1 MKFDEDCFSSEVAL
15 GSGATSAATSAMRVA
30 TQLVRAISRT
40 GVGRGEASPAVLES
54 LTSIFGPISV
64 DYKDFRE
71 SMADLIRE
79 VASQHEARDDQ
90 YRALLDTV
98 ADITSEDDPN
108 RLLGGIAERARRLL
122 RADVVYLWLA
132 EEDGDYA
139 RLGAT
144 SGGMTSELLNLRV
157 PARMAMTGRI
167 IDTGMP
173 LIVSEYFG
181 DQNFV
186 HYPEIDRVMEREKI
200 VATVGVPLVNGS
212 TRLGAL
218 IAANRDERT
227 YSPADLDLLHSL
239 AGHAAISIE
248 RSRLSE
254 QTKSALHSLEAANR
268 ELARRNTESERTTAA
283 HFTLSQVAL
292 AGGNID
298 NLVHEVAKIVEGQLA
313 VFDPDGRLLA
323 DAGNFSG
330 AVQPPDS
337 VREASLTRTTFTADN
352 HVAVPIL
359 AATRL
364 LGTLYYQPEVT
375 PAKPVIQI
383 LERAA
388 VVAALLL
395 LLAEAEAG
403 AAGFRRDD
411 FIDDLLSGDEPASRL
426 IHRAAQMR
434 VELRQSYTIHVVR
447 APLHE
452 RRLAYL
458 ADEAAKSRGG
468 LAGQSHLLQRG
479 KKPLVIALMP
489 GLDPR
494 GNSHELAGAIARA
507 GRITPSVAGAG
518 PTHEVIGI
526 RELFDEAV
534 TCSEAMAQIYDDATS
549 GTLADLGFIGLVL
562 SGKPNVDR
570 FVGKM
575 LGPVI
580 RYDAA
585 HHTQL
590 LSTLETILATDG
602 SPTAASETLHV
613 HVSTVK
619 QRMQRLRGVLGEDW
633 RTVERASEL
642 RLALKL
648 LRLKEVSF

>member
-1 MKFDEDCFSSEVAL
+1 MNDEERFSPEGV
-15 GSGATSAATSAMRVA
+15 SGGAATSAAASAVRVA

-40 GVGRGEASPAVLES
+40 GVDRGGESHAVLEAV
-54 LTSIFGPISV
+54 TSIFGPINLAEKSFRQSV
-64 DYKDFRE
+64 
-71 SMADLIRE
+71 ADLVRE
-79 VASQHEARDDQ
+79 VTSQHEARDDQ

-132 EEDGDYA
+132 EEDGAYA

-186 HYPEIDRVMEREKI
+186 HYPEIDRVMERERI

-254 QTKSALHSLEAANR
+254 QTKTALHSLEAANH

-298 NLVHEVAKIVEGQLA
+298 NLVQEVVKIVEGQLV
-313 VFDPDGRLLA
+313 VFDPEGRLLA

-330 AVQPPDS
+330 AVRPPEV
-337 VREASLTRTTFTADN
+337 VREASLSRSTCTADN
-352 HVAVPIL
+352 QVAVPIL

-364 LGTLYYQPEVT
+364 LGTLYYQSDET
-375 PAKPVIQI
+375 PTKPDIQI

-411 FIDDLLSGDEPASRL
+411 FIDELLSGDEPASRL

-434 VELRQSYTIHVVR
+434 VELRQPYTIHVVR
-447 APLHE
+447 APLQE

-458 ADEAAKSRGG
+458 ADEAARSRGG

-479 KKPLVIALMP
+479 KKPLVIALIP
-489 GLDPR
+489 GEDPR
-494 GNSHELAGAIARA
+494 ANSEELAATIARA
-507 GRITPSVAGAG
+507 ARITPSVAGAG
-518 PTHEVIGI
+518 PAYEVAGV
-526 RELFDEAV
+526 RELVEEAV
-534 TCSEAMAQIYDDATS
+534 TCSEAMEQIFDDATS

-570 FVGKM
+570 FVRKM
-575 LGPVI
+575 LGPVVV
-580 RYDAA
+580 YDAT

-619 QRMQRLRGVLGEDW
+619 QRMQRLRGLLGEDW